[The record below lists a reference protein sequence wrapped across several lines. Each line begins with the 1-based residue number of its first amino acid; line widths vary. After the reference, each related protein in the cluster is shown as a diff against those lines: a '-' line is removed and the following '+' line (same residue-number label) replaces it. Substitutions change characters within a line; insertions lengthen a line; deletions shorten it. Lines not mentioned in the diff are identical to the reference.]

1 MWDAFFDVAV
11 VDVLLRYCGMAL
23 KIILL
28 LMLPTRSAEQ
38 IRARGQVLT
47 AVEHGLLF
55 YRAATPTPV
64 WYKYYLTRKLP
75 SFLFSSCTGTCL
87 VGV

>member
-1 MWDAFFDVAV
+1 MQPRSRSR
-11 VDVLLRYCGMAL
+11 LLA
-23 KIILL
+23 
-28 LMLPTRSAEQ
+28 LPTRSAEQ

-47 AVEHGLLF
+47 AVEHVMLF

-75 SFLFSSCTGTCL
+75 SFLFSSCTGMRAR
-87 VGV
+87 